1 MGTLS
6 GILRSPS
13 GVPEVQERLAKE
25 VMAGAK
31 KFLQQQ
37 QLSDPAEDHAAEA
50 AGKKIIEEKQP
61 L

>member
-37 QLSDPAEDHAAEA
+37 QLSDPPEDHAAEA

>member
-50 AGKKIIEEKQP
+50 AGKKNY
-61 L
+61 

>member
-13 GVPEVQERLAKE
+13 RVHEVQERLAEE
-25 VMAGAK
+25 VMAGAI
-31 KFLQQQ
+31 KFLLQQ
-37 QLSDPAEDHAAEA
+37 QLSDPPEDHAAEA